1 RTRRRHMML
10 CPAVAVFASAG
21 IAYAQVPTAHDIAAC
36 NTEAQHAVGKGAASP
51 SSAQPNTKDHTRA
64 ADARRTDAT
73 TQNAAGGTPSNDPQL
88 AGMDNEGA
96 KDTAYQAAYRACRRQ
111 CGLGRAAR

>member
-1 RTRRRHMML
+1 MEVLRTRRRHMMVFT
-10 CPAVAVFASAG
+10 AVAVFASAG
-21 IAYAQVPTAHDIAAC
+21 IAYAQVPTAQDIAAC

-64 ADARRTDAT
+64 ADARRTDAA

-88 AGMDNEGA
+88 AGMNNEGA
-96 KDTAYQAAYRACRRQ
+96 KDPAYQAAYRTCMRKS
-111 CGLGRAAR
+111 GF